1 MAPESDT
8 WLTLEEFKSLKE
20 ISKGLQRRILPQ
32 EHRKRLIQ
40 LGLAHQESDGLV
52 LTDAGS
58 VTIAYWTSGRRSPPG
73 A

>member
-1 MAPESDT
+1 MEPKSDT

-20 ISKGLQRRILPQ
+20 ISKAPQRKSSAGTPQ
-32 EHRKRLIQ
+32 ATYTTRARAPK
-40 LGLAHQESDGLV
+40 SDGLV
-52 LTDAGS
+52 VTDAGS